1 MNAFNDKFYNH
12 SLKNIP
18 EEEDDRYFVMIQ
30 RKDYTVDNDNPSGK
44 VEETQMQID
53 RKKVIRA
60 TFDSSENK

>member
-44 VEETQMQID
+44 VEETQM
-53 RKKVIRA
+53 
-60 TFDSSENK
+60 